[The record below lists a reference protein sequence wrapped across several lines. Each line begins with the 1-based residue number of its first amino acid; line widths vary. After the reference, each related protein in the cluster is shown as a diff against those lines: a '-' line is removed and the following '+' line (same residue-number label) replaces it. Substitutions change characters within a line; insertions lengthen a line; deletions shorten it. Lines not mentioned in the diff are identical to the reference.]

1 LDTPY
6 LSQDFVIEFTLE
18 EDDRDI
24 VKYSQCEY
32 RSNQTKVL
40 ICQIP
45 YFEDVGSYNIRFSC
59 DNGTIFRPAN
69 QKFRVE
75 EDPIIT
81 DISPRVFL
89 KHTEYQIRI
98 YGRNFDPQFIK
109 AVWVGKFRLSY
120 Q

>member
-1 LDTPY
+1 M
-6 LSQDFVIEFTLE
+6 IEFTLE

-24 VKYSQCEY
+24 IKYSQCEY
-32 RSNQTKVL
+32 RRNQTKIM

-45 YFEDVGSYNIRFSC
+45 YFEDVGSYIIRFSC
-59 DNGTIFRPAN
+59 DNGTVFRTTN
-69 QKFRVE
+69 QKFRVKD
-75 EDPIIT
+75 DPIVT

-98 YGRNFDPQFIK
+98 LGKNFDPQFIK
-109 AVWVGKFRLSY
+109 AVWVGNFRLSY